1 MKRVGV
7 DIWTKEGKCR
17 LESRHD
23 WQLCRV
29 VRPESHICNLF
40 SFHSVVR
47 PTCAEYLKGMST
59 FTRAPHQA
67 GRSLQQTMNQHFFF
81 SLLAPRLPHVV
92 QGKEDT
98 DDSGCAA
105 EVHHGRVG
113 EESSGGV
120 QLSHGARF
128 LWTAHLDAND
138 IAVRPEHFVL
148 VQEEVDVETVQAMR
162 PTTLVLHVLLELQ
175 NEALF
180 KLLAVRASERRRGR
194 APAPAPAW

>member
-1 MKRVGV
+1 M
-7 DIWTKEGKCR
+7 
-17 LESRHD
+17 
-23 WQLCRV
+23 
-29 VRPESHICNLF
+29 
-40 SFHSVVR
+40 
-47 PTCAEYLKGMST
+47 
-59 FTRAPHQA
+59 
-67 GRSLQQTMNQHFFF
+67 
-81 SLLAPRLPHVV
+81 V

-98 DDSGCAA
+98 GDSGCAA

-148 VQEEVDVETVQAMR
+148 VQEEVDVENVQAMR

-180 KLLAVRASERRRGR
+180 ELLSEYRNAVAVDLLPLGCKGIPDTFVQRKYLFRTQSHSRTTPSKKKSSDAVRTLS
-194 APAPAPAW
+194 P

>member
-1 MKRVGV
+1 M
-7 DIWTKEGKCR
+7 
-17 LESRHD
+17 
-23 WQLCRV
+23 
-29 VRPESHICNLF
+29 
-40 SFHSVVR
+40 
-47 PTCAEYLKGMST
+47 
-59 FTRAPHQA
+59 
-67 GRSLQQTMNQHFFF
+67 
-81 SLLAPRLPHVV
+81 V

-98 DDSGCAA
+98 GDSGCAA

-180 KLLAVRASERRRGR
+180 KLLAVRASKRRRGR